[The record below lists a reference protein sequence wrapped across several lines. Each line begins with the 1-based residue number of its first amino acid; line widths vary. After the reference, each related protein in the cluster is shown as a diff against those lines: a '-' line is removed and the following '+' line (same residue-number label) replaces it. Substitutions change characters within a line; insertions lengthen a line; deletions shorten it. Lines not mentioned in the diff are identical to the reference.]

1 MKNLVLITALI
12 LGSLSWSYAQNILPI
27 APFDRDSIKTQYPL
41 FSWSYLGQRAA
52 NNERDFYRFIL
63 VELLD
68 DKQTAEAGI
77 VMNRPIIK
85 MDFVA
90 GTQFFYP
97 YDAPELE
104 KGKRY
109 AWQVQRIQNKVLVD
123 KSEAWWFI
131 IPLEPII
138 PIQYYKITTK
148 HDGQLYRT
156 IENKMHIEFYE
167 AYSQKALNY
176 YVVNEKG
183 EKIETKIY
191 RSIFNKE
198 PELNGEL
205 SPGAN
210 FLIIDLG
217 NVPDGI
223 YELVI
228 VDAKRRKYKMKFVVK
243 NS

>member
-1 MKNLVLITALI
+1 MKKLVLISAILLVV
-12 LGSLSWSYAQNILPI
+12 LGSSLAQNILPI
-27 APFDRDSIKTQYPL
+27 APFDKDSIKTHYPL
-41 FSWSYLGQRAA
+41 FSWTYLGQRAA

-68 DKQTAEAGI
+68 DKQSAEAGI

-85 MDFVA
+85 MDFVV

-109 AWQVQRIQNKVLVD
+109 AWQVQRIQNKILID

-131 IPLEPII
+131 IPLEPIV
-138 PIQYYKITTK
+138 PIQYYKITSK
-148 HDGQLYRT
+148 HDGQLYQT
-156 IENKMHIEFYE
+156 IDNKIHIEYYE

-176 YVVNEKG
+176 YVLNEKG
-183 EKIETKIY
+183 ERVQTKIF
-191 RSIFNKE
+191 RSIYKQD
-198 PELNGEL
+198 PVLNGDL
-205 SPGAN
+205 SPGVN

-217 NVPDGI
+217 NVPNGI
-223 YELVI
+223 YELV
-228 VDAKRRKYKMKFVVK
+228 VTDAKRRKYRMKFVVK
-243 NS
+243 N

>member
-1 MKNLVLITALI
+1 MKNLVLL
-12 LGSLSWSYAQNILPI
+12 SLLFVSIFTSIHAQNIMPI

-41 FSWSYLGQRAA
+41 FSWTYLGQRAA
-52 NNERDFYRFIL
+52 NNERDYYRFIL

-85 MDFVA
+85 MDFIS
-90 GTQFFYP
+90 GTQLFYP

-109 AWQVQRIQNKVLVD
+109 AWQVQRIQNKILVD

-131 IPLEPII
+131 IPLEPIV
-138 PIQYYKITTK
+138 PIQYYKIATK
-148 HDGQLYRT
+148 HDGQLYNT
-156 IENKMHIEFYE
+156 INNRMHIEYYE
-167 AYSQKALNY
+167 AYGLKALNY

-183 EKIETKIY
+183 ERIQTKVF
-191 RSIFNKE
+191 RSIFNQE
-198 PELNGEL
+198 PTENGPL

-217 NVPDGI
+217 NVPNGI

-228 VDAKRRKYKMKFVVK
+228 TDAKRRKYKMKFVVK
-243 NS
+243 NT